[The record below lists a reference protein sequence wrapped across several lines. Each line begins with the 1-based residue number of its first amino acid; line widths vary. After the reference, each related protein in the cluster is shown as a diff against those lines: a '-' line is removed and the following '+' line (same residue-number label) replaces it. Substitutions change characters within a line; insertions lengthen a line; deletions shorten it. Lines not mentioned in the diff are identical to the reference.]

1 MTVPVPYFGE
11 MLALGSAMGWA
22 FAVILFRTAGTR
34 VGPLALNLFKNVFA
48 LALYPPT
55 MLLLGMALLP
65 DRPPVDYLLLLL
77 SGVLGMGLSD
87 TLFLA
92 ALNRLGAGLLAI
104 VSTLYAPTVV
114 GLSMIFL
121 GERLAWLQGAG
132 VVLIVGAL
140 LLVTRVKRRP
150 GELET
155 RDLLVGILFSVLA
168 TLAMASSVV
177 MVKPVLERSPII
189 WATMVRLAGGL
200 LFLGPVF
207 VLRRDRK
214 RMLRPLADRW
224 VLKRLVPASF
234 VGTYLT
240 LLLLLG
246 SLKFALASTATVL
259 NQLSNLF
266 IFVFAA
272 LLLREPVTR
281 IRVAG
286 ILLGVIG
293 AVLVTF
299 GT

>member
-214 RMLRPLADRW
+214 RMLRPLTDRW